1 MAATPSSLE
10 PSWELPAQ
18 LKQGLVLM
26 DQWEPRGEAEEAQEY
41 WGEAM
46 EAPATHR
53 MPPPRS
59 HSAQGRR
66 HTLTVITVL
75 AALTVLTLTTLTLTT
90 LTLTLTTLTLTAAA
104 QAYFLRWGMA
114 AGANPLHLSEQW

>member
-53 MPPPRS
+53 MD
-59 HSAQGRR
+59 AQGASTIPGVGAPRP
-66 HTLTVITVL
+66 TLL
-75 AALTVLTLTTLTLTT
+75 FPA
-90 LTLTLTTLTLTAAA
+90 
-104 QAYFLRWGMA
+104 
-114 AGANPLHLSEQW
+114 

>member
-46 EAPATHR
+46 EAHATHR
-53 MPPPRS
+53 MPPPQS
-59 HSAQGRR
+59 HSPQGRR
-66 HTLTVITVL
+66 HTLTALT
-75 AALTVLTLTTLTLTT
+75 ALTVLTAL
-90 LTLTLTTLTLTAAA
+90 TLTLTAAA